1 MIVRYSEKDLRV
13 FDSNSDTG
21 VTLMEW
27 SKFID
32 ENDLYTRYYW
42 INFNLINIKVFFFF
56 YNLKI

>member
-32 ENDLYTRYYW
+32 ENDLYTRYY
-42 INFNLINIKVFFFF
+42 
-56 YNLKI
+56 